1 MQNSSSSSPDA
12 SPSAAAH
19 ASSGAAAHI
28 FDQAVALESIGPDL
42 FRGHP
47 HEAWANMVGP
57 FGGTTAATMLNA
69 VLQHPD
75 KHGDPL
81 ALTLNYAGPIGDG
94 PFQIEARPSRTNN
107 SNQHWWI
114 EMRQGDEVVTTAT
127 AITGRRRETWSET
140 ESRAPAAPPPE
151 ELPTASEDRGV
162 RWISNYDMRFVVGGW
177 DDVAEGEGAPESTTT
192 MWIRDRPERDL
203 DYLALAS
210 MCDSFFPRAFLRLGR
225 PVPAGTVTLTIH
237 FLATADE
244 IAAQGSDFLL
254 GSIHSHRFHGNYH
267 DEAARLWSRDG
278 TLLATGTQLM
288 YFKG

>member
-1 MQNSSSSSPDA
+1 MQNTSSSSSSP
-12 SPSAAAH
+12 
-19 ASSGAAAHI
+19 GAPAGQDTETHL
-28 FDQAVALESIGPDL
+28 FDRAVALEPVGPDL
-42 FRGHP
+42 FRGHT

-57 FGGTTAATMLNA
+57 FGGTTAAAMLGA
-69 VLQHPD
+69 VLQHPA

-81 ALTLNYAGPIGDG
+81 ALTLNYAGPIADG
-94 PFQIEARPSRTNN
+94 EFLIEARPVRTNN

-114 EMRQGDEVVTTAT
+114 EMRQGEEVLTTAT
-127 AITGRRRETWSET
+127 AITGLRRETWSET
-140 ESRAPAAPPPE
+140 ESTPPAVPAPE
-151 ELPTASEDRGV
+151 EVPPATEDRGV
-162 RWISNYDMRFVVGGW
+162 RWIGNYDMRFVTGGW

-192 MWIRDRPERDL
+192 MWIRDRPQRDL
-203 DYLALAS
+203 DHLALAS

-267 DEAARLWSRDG
+267 DESARLWSRDG